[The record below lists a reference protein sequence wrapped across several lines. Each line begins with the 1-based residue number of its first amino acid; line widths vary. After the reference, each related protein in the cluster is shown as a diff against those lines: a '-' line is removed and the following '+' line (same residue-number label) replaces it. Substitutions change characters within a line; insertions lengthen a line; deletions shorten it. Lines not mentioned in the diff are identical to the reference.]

1 MWTRRDAHGD
11 DGAGT
16 TSRRVGR
23 GPLGI
28 VFTTV
33 LIDLVGFGIALP
45 LLPLWAERLG
55 ASPLEVGLL
64 LASYAICQVIFA
76 PLWGRA
82 SDRYGRRP
90 VILVALAGASA
101 AALLTGLASTLW
113 LLFVAR
119 ALHGAAGA
127 SYVAAQ
133 AYVADVTRPGERARG
148 LGLIGAAFGL
158 GFTIGPAL
166 GALLSTAGPRTPF
179 FVVAALSAANLA
191 WAYRRLPESRPQAS
205 GSARVRGGIRAMLRR
220 PERRGVL
227 IVSLVATAAFVGVE
241 ATFALFAADRLGY
254 AELGVGLLFAFIGI
268 VAASVQGGLIGPAVR
283 RVGERQVLVGGL
295 TATAVGAL
303 GVALAGSLWLMLP
316 ALAVLAAGWGFA
328 YSATLALASLTA
340 AADEQGA
347 VLGALGSVGGVGRI
361 LGPIAGG
368 VTYQLIA
375 PAAPLVLT
383 AAVLLATALATPVLI
398 GRMARPGA
406 AEGDDIGPPGRDI
419 RPGETP

>member
-1 MWTRRDAHGD
+1 MWTPRDAHGD

-16 TSRRVGR
+16 TSGRVGR

-55 ASPLEVGLL
+55 ASPFEVGLL

-82 SDRYGRRP
+82 SDRHGRRP

-179 FVVAALSAANLA
+179 FVVAALSAANLV
-191 WAYRRLPESRPQAS
+191 WAYARLPESR
-205 GSARVRGGIRAMLRR
+205 SATAARRVRGGVRAMLRR

-227 IVSLVATAAFVGVE
+227 VVSLVATAAFVGVE

-268 VAASVQGGLIGPAVR
+268 VAASVQGGLIGPVVR
-283 RVGERQVLVGGL
+283 RFGERRVLIGGL
-295 TATAVGAL
+295 TATAAGAL

-361 LGPIAGG
+361 LGPIAGAAA
-368 VTYQLIA
+368 YQLVA

-383 AAVLLATALATPVLI
+383 AAVLLATALATPALL
-398 GRMARPGA
+398 GRMAGAGA
-406 AEGDDIGPPGRDI
+406 AAGDDVGPPGRDI

>member
-1 MWTRRDAHGD
+1 
-11 DGAGT
+11 
-16 TSRRVGR
+16 
-23 GPLGI
+23 
-28 VFTTV
+28 V

-55 ASPLEVGLL
+55 ASPFEVGLL

-166 GALLSTAGPRTPF
+166 GALLSTVGPRTPF

-191 WAYRRLPESRPQAS
+191 WAYARLPESR
-205 GSARVRGGIRAMLRR
+205 SATVATRVRGGVRAMLRR

-227 IVSLVATAAFVGVE
+227 VVSLVATAAFVGVE

-268 VAASVQGGLIGPAVR
+268 VAASVQGGLIGPVVR
-283 RVGERQVLVGGL
+283 RFGERRVLVGGL
-295 TATAVGAL
+295 TATAAGAL

-361 LGPIAGG
+361 LGPIAGAAA
-368 VTYQLIA
+368 YQLVA

-383 AAVLLATALATPVLI
+383 AAVLLATALATPALL
-398 GRMARPGA
+398 GRMAGGRA
-406 AEGDDIGPPGRDI
+406 AADGDVGPPGRDI

>member
-1 MWTRRDAHGD
+1 M
-11 DGAGT
+11 
-16 TSRRVGR
+16 
-23 GPLGI
+23 
-28 VFTTV
+28 

-55 ASPLEVGLL
+55 ASPFEVGLL

-191 WAYRRLPESRPQAS
+191 WAYARLPESR
-205 GSARVRGGIRAMLRR
+205 SATAATRVRGGVRAMLRR

-227 IVSLVATAAFVGVE
+227 VVSLVATAAFVGVE

-268 VAASVQGGLIGPAVR
+268 VAASVQGGLIGPVVR
-283 RVGERQVLVGGL
+283 RFGERRVLVGGL
-295 TATAVGAL
+295 TATAAGAL

-361 LGPIAGG
+361 LGPIAGAAA
-368 VTYQLIA
+368 YQLVA

-383 AAVLLATALATPVLI
+383 AAVLLATALATPALL
-398 GRMARPGA
+398 GRMAGGRA
-406 AEGDDIGPPGRDI
+406 AADGDVGPPGRDI

>member
-1 MWTRRDAHGD
+1 MWTPRDARGD

-16 TSRRVGR
+16 TSSRVGR

-55 ASPLEVGLL
+55 ASPFEVGLL

-179 FVVAALSAANLA
+179 FVVAALSAANLV
-191 WAYRRLPESRPQAS
+191 WAYARLPESRSATAA
-205 GSARVRGGIRAMLRR
+205 ARVRGGVRAMLRR

-227 IVSLVATAAFVGVE
+227 VVSLVATAAFVGVE

-268 VAASVQGGLIGPAVR
+268 VAASVQGGLIGPVVR
-283 RVGERQVLVGGL
+283 RFGERRVLVGGL
-295 TATAVGAL
+295 TATAAGAL

-361 LGPIAGG
+361 LGPIAGAAA
-368 VTYQLIA
+368 YQLVA

-383 AAVLLATALATPVLI
+383 AAVLLATALATPALL
-398 GRMARPGA
+398 GRMAGGRA
-406 AEGDDIGPPGRDI
+406 AADGDVGPPGRDI